1 MASSL
6 IFHIQKVVKQVRK
19 HLVKNVTRAAIVAQR
34 AAKANV
40 KRGGRSGFKTSH
52 GGAGLSGSIGYEI
65 NPQKLLGFIGSNLKY
80 ARIQEIGG
88 TIRGHGKKLSIPL
101 TDEARKSGGPRTM
114 SDLVPIPRKGKNTLL
129 ARLDE
134 NFDIDPQWVLVDEVT
149 IPPRPYLRPA
159 VYKNKDKIAKE
170 LTRPMPWIGK

>member
-1 MASSL
+1 MASRL
-6 IFHIQKVVKQVRK
+6 TFNVQDNIRRVRK
-19 HLVKNVTRAAIVAQR
+19 HLVGNVTRATIIVQR

-65 NPQKLLGFIGSNLKY
+65 MPRELRGFVGSRLRY

-88 TIRGHGKKLSIPL
+88 TIRGKGKKLSIPL

-114 SDLVPIPRKGKNTLL
+114 SDLVPIPRKGRNTLL
-129 ARLDE
+129 ARVGE
-134 NFDIDPQWVLVDEVT
+134 NFDIEPQWVLVDEVT
-149 IPPRPYLRPA
+149 IPARPYFRPA
-159 VYKNKDKIAKE
+159 VYKNKNQIAKA
-170 LTRPMPWIGK
+170 LTKPMPRSRK

>member
-1 MASSL
+1 MASHL
-6 IFHIQKVVKQVRK
+6 TFNLQGNIKRVLK
-19 HLVKNVTRAAIVAQR
+19 HLVRNVTSASIIVQR

-52 GGAGLSGSIGYEI
+52 GGHGLSGSIGYEI
-65 NPQKLLGFIGSNLKY
+65 NPQKLRGFVGSSLKY

-149 IPPRPYLRPA
+149 LPARPYLRPA
-159 VYKNKDKIAKE
+159 IYKNKDKISKA
-170 LTRPMPWIGK
+170 LTRPMPRTRT